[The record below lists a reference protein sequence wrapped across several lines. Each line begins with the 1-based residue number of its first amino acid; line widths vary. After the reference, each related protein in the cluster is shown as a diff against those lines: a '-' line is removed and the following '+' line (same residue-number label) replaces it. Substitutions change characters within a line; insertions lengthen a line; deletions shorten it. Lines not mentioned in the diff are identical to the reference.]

1 MLIKTLIICAYVVGG
16 ILLLWVYVIIGALF
30 VRRFLR
36 KNMEESN
43 RYIISSPFIQN
54 CACVIMFIFWPLG
67 VVIGT
72 AIGFIRSFLF
82 EKTGKNNK

>member
-43 RYIISSPFIQN
+43 PYIISSPFIQN

-72 AIGFIRSFLF
+72 AIGFIRYFLF
-82 EKTGKNNK
+82 GESQ

>member
-43 RYIISSPFIQN
+43 PYIILNPFIRN
-54 CACVIMFIFWPLG
+54 CGCVIMFIFWPLG

-72 AIGFIRSFLF
+72 AIGFIRYFLF
-82 EKTGKNNK
+82 GEKQ

>member
-43 RYIISSPFIQN
+43 PYIISSPFIQN
-54 CACVIMFIFWPLG
+54 CACVIMFIFWPLL
-67 VVIGT
+67 VVPAT
-72 AIGFIRSFLF
+72 AIGFIRYFLF
-82 EKTGKNNK
+82 GERQ